1 MPDPPDLVALL
12 DALRDR
18 PDDGDGWLALAAW
31 LADHGRDDEAA
42 AVRVYWPAFRDQVTV
57 TGVPLGLT
65 LRQVAR
71 NAGTLGPQARQ
82 IEENLVRFL
91 ASD

>member
-1 MPDPPDLVALL
+1 
-12 DALRDR
+12 
-18 PDDGDGWLALAAW
+18 
-31 LADHGRDDEAA
+31 
-42 AVRVYWPAFRDQVTV
+42 
-57 TGVPLGLT
+57 VPLGLT